1 MAEIPTG
8 TVTFLFT
15 DIEGSTKLLNRFGD
29 RYHDILGQHNTVL
42 RAIFEKHGGREMTTE
57 GDAFFIAFPRAA
69 DAIAAAVAGQKAL
82 AEHQW
87 PENISLCVRMGLHTG
102 EPTTAGDQYMGLD
115 VHRAAR
121 ISSSAHG
128 GQVLI
133 SVATKTLTNNR
144 FPPNVTLRDLGE
156 HRLKDLEQP
165 EHLFQLVIPG
175 LQTDF
180 PPIRSLNNCPNN
192 LPTQMTPL
200 IGRDEDLAQVCE
212 LVRRPSLR
220 LLTLAGPGGS
230 GKTLLALQAG
240 TALLADF
247 ADGTFQVGLA
257 TITNASLIPSKIAE
271 ALGVRGSAEQTSLA
285 ALTGHLR
292 EKRILLVLDNLEHLA
307 GAAKVIST
315 IIENCPNLKVLVTSR
330 AALRMRGEYVYH
342 VAPLPVPDPH
352 ANSSLETLVASP
364 AIALFQE
371 RARAM
376 RGDFDV
382 NEQNAEAVAEIC
394 RRLDGL
400 PLAIE
405 LAAARIKLLS
415 PTAMLTRLATAD
427 GRLSL
432 QMLIG
437 GAHDLPERQQTIQG
451 AISWSYDLLAADLKK
466 LFCRLSVFAGGCALS
481 TAETVC
487 QELGKLKLDVLD
499 GIAALLDNNLLL
511 QDEEIAGEPRVR
523 MFQTTR
529 EFGLMQLRKM
539 GNEAETYAAHAKYF
553 AAFAQ
558 EAEQN
563 RTGPD
568 DSIWAKR
575 VECEKDNF
583 QAALTWAFANE
594 PELALQIAAAV
605 GNFWFMQQRWAELRA
620 TCEKLEQEVP
630 GGRPEWKARC
640 SRFAAQCAL
649 VTGDAALAEK
659 LLEQSVQ
666 LAEESGSDLET
677 ALSLIQLG
685 RTLGERGRDAKASEI
700 LERALTLSRKIKNDQ
715 AIADSLAELAHLATA
730 DKSFNEVRDKFEE
743 ASAMSRKR
751 GYRAGSAQCL
761 SYLSEAALIAGEYDQ
776 ASAAL
781 RNATQIHEALNDRH
795 ALAWNCYHRAKISNA
810 RGEYAQARVALEESL
825 ASFQRM
831 GAPLGEAWCLYELG
845 KIALDTEDFIEA
857 NEGFERALAMFR
869 NLGTGVAWAVYRL
882 GSTAIYE
889 GRFRA
894 ARKSL
899 MKSITLFQEAETK
912 HGLAYVSCERARLAR
927 LLGEHD
933 EAIALLR
940 SSFELA
946 KQIESKAI
954 SVEVLEQFA
963 YLLRAQ
969 SVPENC
975 AIILGK
981 TIALREEL
989 SSPLPPR
996 NRAEHEATVEAIRD
1010 LLGAEEFSALSKT
1023 GWTASP
1029 KEIDEIVHDPSRSP
1043 SVT

>member
-29 RYHDILGQHNTVL
+29 RYHDILGQHNSVL
-42 RAIFEKHGGREMTTE
+42 RAIFDQHGGREMTTE
-57 GDAFFIAFPRAA
+57 GDAFFIVFPRAA
-69 DAIAAAVAGQKAL
+69 DAIAAAVASQKAL
-82 AEHQW
+82 AEHPW

-102 EPTTAGDQYMGLD
+102 EPTAAGDRYMGLD

-121 ISSSAHG
+121 ISSAAHG

-165 EHLFQLVIPG
+165 EHLFQLVIAG
-175 LQTDF
+175 LQADF

-200 IGRDEDLAQVCE
+200 IGRDEDLAQICE
-212 LVRRPSLR
+212 LVRRPGLR
-220 LLTLAGPGGS
+220 LLTLAGPGGA

-247 ADGTFQVGLA
+247 ADGTFQVVLS
-257 TITNASLIPSKIAE
+257 TITDSSLIPSKIAE

-285 ALTGHLR
+285 SLTGHLR
-292 EKRILLVLDNLEHLA
+292 EKRMLLVLDNLEHLA

-330 AALRMRGEYVYH
+330 AALRMRGEYVFH
-342 VAPLPVPDPH
+342 VGPLPVPDPQTS
-352 ANSSLETLVASP
+352 SSLETLVASP
-364 AIALFQE
+364 AISLFQE
-371 RARAM
+371 RARAI
-376 RGDFDV
+376 RGDFAV

-394 RRLDGL
+394 QRLDGL

-415 PTAMLTRLATAD
+415 PTAMLARLATPD
-427 GRLSL
+427 GHLSL
-432 QMLIG
+432 QMLVG
-437 GAHDLPERQQTIQG
+437 GAHDLPERQQTIHG
-451 AISWSYDLLAADLKK
+451 AISWSYDLLSADLKK

-481 TAETVC
+481 TAETIC
-487 QELGKLKLDVLD
+487 QQLGKLKIDVLD

-511 QDEEIAGEPRVR
+511 QNEEIAGEPRIR

-529 EFGLMQLRKM
+529 EFGLAQLRKL

-553 AAFAQ
+553 AAFAE
-558 EAEQN
+558 EADQN
-563 RTGPD
+563 RNGPD
-568 DSIWAKR
+568 DSVWARR
-575 VECEKDNF
+575 VACEQENF
-583 QAALTWAFANE
+583 QAALSWSFANE
-594 PELALQIAAAV
+594 PDLALQITAAV
-605 GNFWFMQQRWAELRA
+605 GNFWFTQQRWAELRA

-630 GGRPEWKARC
+630 AGPAEWRARC
-640 SRFAAQCAL
+640 SRLAAQCAL
-649 VTGDAALAEK
+649 VTGDAAVAEK
-659 LLEQSVQ
+659 LLEQSVILGEQ
-666 LAEESGSDLET
+666 SGSDLET
-677 ALSLIQLG
+677 AASLLQLG
-685 RTLGERGRDAKASEI
+685 RTLDERSRGAKARET
-700 LERALTLSRKIKNDQ
+700 LERALALARKIKTDQ
-715 AIADSLAELAHLATA
+715 AVADSLAELAHSATA
-730 DKSFNEVRDKFEE
+730 DSSFNDVRDKFEE

-751 GYRAGSAQCL
+751 GYRSGSAQCL
-761 SYLSEAALIAGEYDQ
+761 SYLAEAAIIAGEYDQ
-776 ASAAL
+776 ASSAL
-781 RNATQIHEALNDRH
+781 RSATQIHEALGDRH

-845 KIALDTEDFIEA
+845 KIALDTEDFLEA

-869 NLGTGVAWAVYRL
+869 LLGTGTAWATYRL

-899 MKSITLFQEAETK
+899 QKSLTAFETAETK
-912 HGLAYVSCERARLAR
+912 HGLAYVCCERARLAR
-927 LLGEHD
+927 LLGEED
-933 EAIALLR
+933 EAVALLR
-940 SSFELA
+940 RSFELA
-946 KQIESKAI
+946 KQIDSKAI
-954 SVEVLEQFA
+954 AVEVLEQLA
-963 YLLRAQ
+963 YLFKAQ
-969 SVPENC
+969 NLPEDC
-975 AIILGK
+975 AVILGK
-981 TIALREEL
+981 AAALREEL
-989 SSPLPPR
+989 GSPIPPR
-996 NRAEHEATVEAIRD
+996 NRAEHEATVEAIRG
-1010 LLGAEEFSALSKT
+1010 LLAPEKFTALSKT
-1023 GWTASP
+1023 GSISSP
-1029 KEIDEIVHDPSRSP
+1029 RELDEIIHDPSRSP
-1043 SVT
+1043 SVL

>member
-29 RYHDILGQHNTVL
+29 RYHDILGQHNSVL
-42 RAIFEKHGGREMTTE
+42 RAIFDQHGGREMTTE

-69 DAIAAAVAGQKAL
+69 DGIGAAVAGQKAL
-82 AEHQW
+82 SDHEW

-102 EPTTAGDQYMGLD
+102 EPTAAGDGYMGLD

-121 ISSSAHG
+121 ISSAAHG
-128 GQVLI
+128 GQILI

-144 FPPNVTLRDLGE
+144 FPPGVTLRDLGE

-192 LPTQMTPL
+192 LPTQMTSL
-200 IGRDEDLAQVCE
+200 IGREEDLAQICE
-212 LVRRPSLR
+212 LVRRPGLR
-220 LLTLAGPGGS
+220 LLTLAGPGGA

-240 TALLADF
+240 AALLPDF
-247 ADGTFQVGLA
+247 ADGTFQVSLA
-257 TITNASLIPSKIAE
+257 AISDSSLIPSKIAE
-271 ALGVRGSAEQTSLA
+271 ALGLRGSAQQTSPASLA
-285 ALTGHLR
+285 GHLR
-292 EKRILLVLDNLEHLA
+292 EQRMLLLLDNLEHLA
-307 GAAKVIST
+307 GAAKIIST

-330 AALRMRGEYVYH
+330 AALRMRGEYVFH
-342 VAPLPVPDPH
+342 VSSLPVPDPQ
-352 ANSSLETLVASP
+352 SSSTLEALIASP
-364 AIALFQE
+364 AVSLFQE
-371 RARAM
+371 RAQAI
-376 RGDFDV
+376 RGDFVV
-382 NEQNAEAVAEIC
+382 NEQNADAVAEIC
-394 RRLDGL
+394 QRLDGL

-415 PTAMLTRLATAD
+415 PTAMLARLAPAD
-427 GRLSL
+427 GHLSL
-432 QMLIG
+432 GMLVG
-437 GAHDLPERQQTIQG
+437 GAHDLPVRQQTIHG
-451 AISWSYDLLAADLKK
+451 AISWSYDLLTPDLKK

-487 QELGKLKLDVLD
+487 EQLGKLKIEVLD

-511 QDEEIAGEPRVR
+511 QNEEIPGEPRVR

-529 EFGLMQLRKM
+529 EFGLAQLRKS

-553 AAFAQ
+553 AAFAE

-568 DSIWAKR
+568 DWIWAKR
-575 VECEKDNF
+575 VGVEKDNF
-583 QAALTWAFANE
+583 QAALSWAFANE
-594 PELALQIAAAV
+594 PDLALQITAAV
-605 GNFWFMQQRWAELRA
+605 ANFWFIQQRWAQLRA

-630 GGRPEWKARC
+630 GGRADWRARC
-640 SRFAAQCAL
+640 ARAAAQCAL
-649 VTGDAALAEK
+649 VTGDAAVAEK
-659 LLEQSVQ
+659 LFEQSVV
-666 LAEESGSDLET
+666 LAEQSASDLET
-677 ALSLIQLG
+677 AVGLVHLG
-685 RTLGERGRDAKASEI
+685 RTLGERGRNAAARET
-700 LERALTLSRKIKNDQ
+700 LERALTLARKIKNDE
-715 AIADSLAELAHLATA
+715 AIADSLTELAHLAMANT
-730 DKSFNEVRDKFEE
+730 SFSEVRNKFEE
-743 ASAMSRKR
+743 AAAMSRKR

-761 SYLSEAALIAGEYDQ
+761 SYLAEGAIIAGEYDQ
-776 ASAAL
+776 ASSAVRSA
-781 RNATQIHEALNDRH
+781 NQIHEALENRH

-845 KIALDTEDFIEA
+845 KLALDTEDFLEA

-869 NLGTGVAWAVYRL
+869 LLGTGGAWATYRL

-899 MKSITLFQEAETK
+899 QKSLSAFEAAETK
-912 HGLAYVSCERARLAR
+912 VGLAHVSCERARLAR

-933 EAIALLR
+933 EAIFLLR
-940 SSFELA
+940 GSFELA
-946 KQIESKAI
+946 KQIDSKAI
-954 SVEVLEQFA
+954 TIEVLEQSA
-963 YLLRAQ
+963 YLFNAQ
-969 SVPENC
+969 NLPENC
-975 AIILGK
+975 AVVLGK
-981 TIALREEL
+981 ATALREEL
-989 SSPLPPR
+989 SSPIPPR
-996 NRAEHEATVEAIRD
+996 DRAEHEATLEQIRD
-1010 LLGAEEFSALSKT
+1010 LLGAEKFAALSKT
-1023 GWTASP
+1023 GWVASHMQL
-1029 KEIDEIVHDPSRSP
+1029 DEIIHDPSRTP
-1043 SVT
+1043 SVS